1 MKIGIDLDGVV
12 IDSETT
18 FRTYEELYDLA
29 ILKENNLIDR
39 EEPKFQARYNWT
51 KEQQKDFTDKFFL
64 QISKE
69 SNLMSGFIGA
79 YNYLKEQGH
88 EFVVITARGLRTDG
102 TFIKEMEDDAKRVL
116 NESNIIFDKYY
127 WGQADKLNVCKKE
140 NVDVMI
146 DDDWKII
153 EKLSANN
160 IRTLYFRDTNLKKLE
175 ENKYIKEVNNW
186 GDICRYIS
194 EIKKG

>member
-194 EIKKG
+194 EIREG